1 MPNIAQALKQE
12 ISRIARKEV
21 RAETLPLRA
30 VTTKYRQQIATL
42 KKEVAALQ
50 RELRRSGNRSGTVP
64 AAPQQEDSDKQ
75 LRFSP
80 TRLAAQRKKLG
91 LSAREFGQLIG
102 VSALSV
108 YKWEQGKT
116 RPRAKQLEA
125 IASIRGIGK
134 REAAARLEA
143 FPS

>member
-1 MPNIAQALKQE
+1 M
-12 ISRIARKEV
+12 
-21 RAETLPLRA
+21 
-30 VTTKYRQQIATL
+30 
-42 KKEVAALQ
+42 
-50 RELRRSGNRSGTVP
+50 P

-108 YKWEQGKT
+108 YKWEQGKA
-116 RPRAKQLEA
+116 RPRAKQLGA
-125 IASIRGIGK
+125 MASIRGIGK